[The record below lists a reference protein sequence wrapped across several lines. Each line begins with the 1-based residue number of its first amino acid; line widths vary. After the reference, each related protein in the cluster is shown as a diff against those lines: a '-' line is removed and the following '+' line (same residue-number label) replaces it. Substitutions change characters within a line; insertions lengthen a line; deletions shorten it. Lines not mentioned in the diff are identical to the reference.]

1 MVDSASAV
9 LACARAVDVGRR
21 TAKGRRAGCPSPF
34 AGWRSGA
41 AERVQASV
49 GIVESAIYAGV
60 LAFPGLEVLGEVQQ
74 ADLLELGRAVERRA
88 VLDLGVVGPDRVED
102 RVALLLGAPVG
113 HGEDRVVPV
122 GVGRALI

>member
-1 MVDSASAV
+1 MVGSAV
-9 LACARAVDVGRR
+9 AAL
-21 TAKGRRAGCPSPF
+21 
-34 AGWRSGA
+34 A

-88 VLDLGVVGPDRVED
+88 VLDLGVVGRDRVED

-122 GVGRALI
+122 GVGRALIAVRDPAVGGHPRADLGDVLVGDL